1 MPSPGDKVKISTAD
15 EVIEGILMP
24 SLDANII
31 SIKLDS
37 GYNIGVN
44 KGKIRKIEVVQE
56 HMAIPKESL
65 KTSLR
70 KELPIISILHTG
82 GTIASKIDYNT
93 GGTIAQFSPEELL
106 VMFPELAD
114 IANIRSK
121 LVRNMQSEFMRF
133 AHYNLLAKEIEK
145 EVKEGV
151 DGIIITHGTDT
162 MHYSSAAL
170 AFILNDLPVPV
181 ILVGAQRSSDRG
193 SSDAFQN
200 LISAAYF
207 IAHSDFGEVAICM
220 HHSMSD
226 KHCVI
231 LPATKTRKM
240 HTSRRDAFRPINIK
254 EFARV
259 NFEDK
264 KIHFENSDYARKD
277 KKRKLNLMLINEKL
291 KIGLLKQHPNMTAE
305 EYLSYKDFD
314 GLVIELFGL
323 GHAPTYEIDEFTKE
337 HPKIKEAIT
346 LLCKKMPVIGAPQTI
361 YGRIQMN
368 VYSPGRE
375 LIEIGVLGN
384 NADMTPETAFIKL
397 AWLLSNFK
405 KEEIKEL
412 IAKNFR
418 GEISERTEPEEIFL
432 I

>member
-305 EYLSYKDFD
+305 EY
-314 GLVIELFGL
+314 
-323 GHAPTYEIDEFTKE
+323 
-337 HPKIKEAIT
+337 
-346 LLCKKMPVIGAPQTI
+346 
-361 YGRIQMN
+361 
-368 VYSPGRE
+368 
-375 LIEIGVLGN
+375 
-384 NADMTPETAFIKL
+384 
-397 AWLLSNFK
+397 
-405 KEEIKEL
+405 
-412 IAKNFR
+412 
-418 GEISERTEPEEIFL
+418 
-432 I
+432 

>member
-151 DGIIITHGTDT
+151 D
-162 MHYSSAAL
+162 
-170 AFILNDLPVPV
+170 
-181 ILVGAQRSSDRG
+181 
-193 SSDAFQN
+193 
-200 LISAAYF
+200 
-207 IAHSDFGEVAICM
+207 
-220 HHSMSD
+220 
-226 KHCVI
+226 
-231 LPATKTRKM
+231 
-240 HTSRRDAFRPINIK
+240 
-254 EFARV
+254 
-259 NFEDK
+259 
-264 KIHFENSDYARKD
+264 
-277 KKRKLNLMLINEKL
+277 
-291 KIGLLKQHPNMTAE
+291 
-305 EYLSYKDFD
+305 
-314 GLVIELFGL
+314 
-323 GHAPTYEIDEFTKE
+323 
-337 HPKIKEAIT
+337 
-346 LLCKKMPVIGAPQTI
+346 
-361 YGRIQMN
+361 
-368 VYSPGRE
+368 
-375 LIEIGVLGN
+375 
-384 NADMTPETAFIKL
+384 
-397 AWLLSNFK
+397 
-405 KEEIKEL
+405 
-412 IAKNFR
+412 
-418 GEISERTEPEEIFL
+418 
-432 I
+432 